1 MLTLWGAKN
10 HFCDR
15 VSRRDFLQIG
25 AFGAGLTLADM
36 WRLQAIGSETPARRS
51 KRSAIMIFL
60 RGGPPHLD
68 MYDMKPEAPQEI
80 RGEFSP
86 IATNVAG
93 VNICELMPLQ
103 AKMWDKFAVLRA
115 VVAAAGEHSDSEVLT
130 GYSNNVNRTAKHP
143 SFGSVVSKLR
153 SSATSS
159 VPQYVNLGG
168 NQDGH
173 VPGYLGAAH
182 GAFTPEGPGI
192 QDLRM
197 VGSVDGGRLD
207 ERKALLA
214 GFDTVRRDI
223 DASGAMVGLDAFKN
237 RAFEMIASGAVRRA
251 LDLSQ
256 EPEAVRERYAGVEQ
270 FLTARRLVEAGVGCV
285 TMGFGSW
292 DTHANNFSSMRYSL
306 PRLDR
311 GVANLVQDLHD
322 RGLGDDV
329 VTCVWGEFGRSPKI
343 NTSAGREHWPPV
355 MSALIAGGGLKMGQA
370 IGATNARGEYPLDG
384 ICTVQQVLA
393 TLYHSIGI
401 DAATTFPNGSGR
413 PTPILEDRELVRGL
427 V

>member
-1 MLTLWGAKN
+1 
-10 HFCDR
+10 
-15 VSRRDFLQIG
+15 V
-25 AFGAGLTLADM
+25 
-36 WRLQAIGSETPARRS
+36 
-51 KRSAIMIFL
+51 
-60 RGGPPHLD
+60 
-68 MYDMKPEAPQEI
+68 
-80 RGEFSP
+80 
-86 IATNVAG
+86 NV
-93 VNICELMPLQ
+93 
-103 AKMWDKFAVLRA
+103 
-115 VVAAAGEHSDSEVLT
+115 
-130 GYSNNVNRTAKHP
+130 
-143 SFGSVVSKLR
+143 
-153 SSATSS
+153 
-159 VPQYVNLGG
+159 GG

-285 TMGFGSW
+285 TMGFGAW
-292 DTHANNFSSMRYSL
+292 DTHANNFSSMRNSL

-343 NTSAGREHWPPV
+343 NSSAGREHWPPV

-370 IGATNARGEYPLDG
+370 IGTTNARGEYPLDG

-401 DAATTFPNGSGR
+401 DAATTFPNGNGR